1 MAKKLS
7 LSEINKLSGQ
17 FNEKKEITLE
27 VNSINSKGEIQE
39 YKCQIST
46 KFKRT
51 DIQKMLIDYMAI
63 LEEFKQ
69 RKNISTEDL
78 YDTTTIMY
86 GLIVSY
92 FTNIQIPKIDKLE
105 QLIHVTENLINLG
118 IIEQLFKSDKGFDP
132 DEVKFLNQEMEKA
145 AKQIGENLGELAVR
159 GMVNEQ
165 VNGVEEDAP
174 IQ

>member
-1 MAKKLS
+1 VAKKLS

-27 VNSINSKGEIQE
+27 VKNKGKIQE
-39 YKCQIST
+39 YKCQISI

-51 DIQKMLIDYMAI
+51 DIQKMLIDYMSI

-69 RKNISTEDL
+69 RKNISMEEL

-92 FTNIQIPKIDKLE
+92 FTNIPVPKLEELE
-105 QLIHVTENLINLG
+105 QLVNVTENLINLG

-132 DEVKFLNQEMEKA
+132 DEVRFLNQEMEKA

-165 VNGVEEDAP
+165 VNGVEDSAT

>member
-1 MAKKLS
+1 
-7 LSEINKLSGQ
+7 
-17 FNEKKEITLE
+17 
-27 VNSINSKGEIQE
+27 
-39 YKCQIST
+39 
-46 KFKRT
+46 
-51 DIQKMLIDYMAI
+51 MLIDYMAI

-132 DEVKFLNQEMEKA
+132 DEVRFLNQEMEKA
-145 AKQIGENLGELAVR
+145 AKQIGQNIGELAVR

-165 VNGVEEDAP
+165 ANGVEEDAP